1 MTFKTQSGFWQL
13 VIVLGILALV
23 ILTVIYG
30 TRTQTYEGKLRKADK
45 LFKVKRFD
53 EAITLYVSLIDR
65 DPKNPKTPTILM
77 QIGDIYNFSLNK
89 IDKAAET
96 YDLITIRYPSS
107 DPALKAFVKK
117 AELFFTN
124 DQFDRALKEYQNILE
139 NFPKLKEIDSYRL
152 KLGICHLKL
161 KQFEAA
167 RREFKTILDTNLN
180 TPLGDEVLFQT
191 ANSYFMEGKTTQ
203 AIPIYQSLIEHFPK
217 TPLINEAKFNLA
229 DCYEDLGEYDKALS
243 IYKQIQNSYPNPK
256 VIELQIQKNQER
268 KVEAEKRKLKMGKD
282 QPLIKNVPM
291 LPNSQMNNN
300 PVRQK
305 QLMPESQRKKII
317 KDILNNYH

>member
-1 MTFKTQSGFWQL
+1 MAFKRQSGFWQL

-30 TRTQTYEGKLRKADK
+30 TRTQSYEGKLRKADK
-45 LFKVKRFD
+45 LFKAKRFD
-53 EAITLYVSLIDR
+53 ESITLYLSLIDR
-65 DPKNPKTPTILM
+65 DPKNPKTPIILM
-77 QIGDIYNFSLNK
+77 QVGDIYNFSLNK

-107 DPALKAFVKK
+107 EFALKAFVKK
-117 AELFFTN
+117 GELFFVN

-139 NFPKLKEIDSYRL
+139 NFPRLKEADAYRL
-152 KLGICHLKL
+152 KLGTSHVKL

-167 RREFKTILDTNLN
+167 RREFKAILDTNLN
-180 TPLGDEVLFQT
+180 TPLADQVLFQT

-229 DCYEDLGEYDKALS
+229 DCYEDLGEYDKALT

-268 KVEAEKRKLKMGKD
+268 KVEAEKRKLKSGKD
-282 QPLIKNVPM
+282 LPLMKNPQTI
-291 LPNSQMNNN
+291 PNSQIKSD

-305 QLMPESQRKKII
+305 QLMPEKQRRKIV
-317 KDILNNYH
+317 KDILENYH